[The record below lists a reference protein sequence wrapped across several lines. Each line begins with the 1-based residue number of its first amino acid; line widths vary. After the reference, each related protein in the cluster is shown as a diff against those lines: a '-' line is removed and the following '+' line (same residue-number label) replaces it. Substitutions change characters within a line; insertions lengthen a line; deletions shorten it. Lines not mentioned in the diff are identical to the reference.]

1 MPKLMKYIKGRIK
14 QYYERYIKSFMLQQN
29 IFRRNQPFL
38 LNELFGKK
46 IIPFVKH
53 LKRSDV
59 EYLKYLFSKH
69 TDFLSKKHNRKAN
82 FFFFWGLSFGK
93 KNIGIIRKALSTKI
107 PVYYIECGWFYNVFS
122 HLHEGK
128 VDKKYNTCLS
138 FLIDDLGFYFDA
150 NNVSRLE
157 QMLNDKNLVIT
168 DEQKARARN
177 CIDFIVKNKISKFNN
192 ASSEYQIKQ
201 NGRKKILVI
210 DQNVNDM
217 SILCGMANGDTFSKM
232 ITSAI
237 QDNDDADIYI
247 KIHPL
252 SILLHNNHY
261 QSFNSQRVI
270 HITENVNII
279 SLICQMDEVYVCTS
293 QVGFEALMC
302 GKAVHTFGMPF
313 YAGYGLTN
321 DYLINERRTNKRTI
335 EELFYIAYIMYCKY
349 VNPDTQKHC
358 EIEDCLTY
366 LVKNRDEYFNS
377 LKSNN

>member
-1 MPKLMKYIKGRIK
+1 M
-14 QYYERYIKSFMLQQN
+14 
-29 IFRRNQPFL
+29 
-38 LNELFGKK
+38 
-46 IIPFVKH
+46 IPFA
-53 LKRSDV
+53 KRQKLSDV
-59 EYLKYLFSKH
+59 EYLKYLFDTD
-69 TDFLSKKHNRKAN
+69 TDFLAKKNNKKAN
-82 FFFFWGLSFGK
+82 FFFFWGLSFCK
-93 KNIGIIRKALSTKI
+93 KNIEIIRKALSTKK

-128 VDKKYNTCLS
+128 VDEKYNTCLS

-168 DEQKARARN
+168 EEQKVRARK
-177 CIDFIVKNKISKFNN
+177 CIDFIVKNKISKFNDG
-192 ASSEYQIKQ
+192 SPDYQIKQ

-210 DQNVNDM
+210 DQNINDM

-237 QDNDDADIYI
+237 QDNNDADIYI

-279 SLICQMDEVYVCTS
+279 SLICQMDKVYVCTS

-302 GKAVHTFGMPF
+302 GKEVYTFGMPF

-321 DYLINERRTNKRTI
+321 DYLINERRTNKEQLKNCFI
-335 EELFYIAYIMYCKY
+335 LLILCIANMS
-349 VNPDTQKHC
+349 TQ
-358 EIEDCLTY
+358 IL
-366 LVKNRDEYFNS
+366 KNAVR
-377 LKSNN
+377 LKIV